1 MPPVDNFDAVD
12 PVSATL
18 DGMTFEDLPDD
29 WPQRPVTDPALFDD
43 IVDLVVAERDRDRG
57 ALYVLLCDEGGR
69 LLQPCAVT
77 DLGPGCEPDPRL
89 IEPFAKGLAG
99 QCPGGGLVLVVARR
113 GVPAP
118 RESDV
123 RWARAA
129 EAVCDGRDAR
139 LLAAAVATP
148 AGVLRLSV
156 LDRPPG

>member
-1 MPPVDNFDAVD
+1 MDNFGAVG
-12 PVSATL
+12 PASATL

-43 IVDLVVAERDRDRG
+43 VVDLVVSERDRARG
-57 ALYVLLCDEGGR
+57 ALYVLLCGEGGQ

-89 IEPFAKGLAG
+89 IEPFAEGLVR
-99 QCPGGGLVLVVARR
+99 QCPDGGLVVVVARC
-113 GVPAP
+113 GAPAP
-118 RESDV
+118 RDTDV

-129 EAVCDGRDAR
+129 EAVCNHWDAR

-148 AGVLRLSV
+148 IGVLRLTA
-156 LDRPPG
+156 LDQDAD

>member
-1 MPPVDNFDAVD
+1 VDNFDAVG

-29 WPQRPVTDPALFDD
+29 WRQRSVTDPALFDD
-43 IVDLVVAERDRDRG
+43 IVDLVVTERDRARG

-77 DLGPGCEPDPRL
+77 DLGQGCEPDPRL
-89 IEPFAKGLAG
+89 IEPFAEGLVS
-99 QCPGGGLVLVVARR
+99 QCPDGGLVVVVARR

-118 RESDV
+118 RETDV

-129 EAVCDGRDAR
+129 EVVCSGRDAR

-148 AGVLRLSV
+148 AGVFRLSAF
-156 LDRPPG
+156 D